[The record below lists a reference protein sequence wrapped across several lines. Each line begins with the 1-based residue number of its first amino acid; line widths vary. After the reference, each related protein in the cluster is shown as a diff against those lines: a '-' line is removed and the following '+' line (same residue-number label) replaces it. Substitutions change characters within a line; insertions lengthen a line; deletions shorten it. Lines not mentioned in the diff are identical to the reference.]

1 MYVERQGREQKSI
14 SIALRWQGRRRL
26 NIVLSNYKYAHTH
39 AHTRA
44 CTDRAEASPYASQAI
59 TFYNLVGERSP
70 PLSPVNNN
78 LRIKLI
84 FFCSPLKDGI
94 LPGCFYHV
102 YGKRKISIS
111 QTVPTPNRLHS
122 YKSSQKSQINKMMR
136 IEAFVRR

>member
-70 PLSPVNNN
+70 SLSPVNNN

-94 LPGCFYHV
+94 LPGCFFHV

-122 YKSSQKSQINKMMR
+122 AQLQKFTKISNKQKW
-136 IEAFVRR
+136 